1 MKTPYPHIL
10 SCIAVSIL
18 TACGGGGGGGTPSV
32 APTPTYPIVQPGNIP
47 NPSVQT
53 ERTAT
58 PPAGNQADANN
69 ALEASE
75 ENIHKEVEDSVNSTQ
90 TSSENQNQDVKA
102 DSNDKAEAERKAA
115 EEAAKGKAEAERKAA
130 EEAAKAKAEAER
142 KAAEEAAKVKAEE
155 ERKAA
160 EEAAKAKAEA
170 ERKAAEEA
178 AKAKAKAEAERKAA
192 EEAEKAAKAKAEAE
206 RKAAEEAA
214 KAKAE
219 AERKAAEEAAKAKAE
234 AERKAAEEAAKAK
247 AEAERKAA
255 EEAAKAKA
263 KAEAERK
270 AAEEAAKA
278 KAEAE
283 RKAAEE
289 AAKAKAK
296 AEAERKAA
304 EEAAKAK
311 AEAERKAAEEAAKA
325 KAEAERKAAEE
336 AAKAKAEAE
345 RKAAEEA
352 AKAEAEHEAAEE
364 VNPKSEVAP
373 AMQSIGGFYTM
384 LTVDGTDN
392 KVIDRVGSPD
402 VLEVNGQKIN
412 LLPQTFDAA
421 NGMLSLSDNKIIR
434 AIGTHLQYGHYGFY
448 GSKKENGELN
458 SSLVFYQGLMTPVE
472 AMPQTGSAIYQG
484 NAFYNDA
491 SNINTV
497 GSSLFNVDF
506 GEKTLTGGI
515 YSAEGRFD
523 PVMLQ
528 ANIAGNRFVYV
539 DGTTKNSMSGI
550 FLGPQAEE
558 MAGRFDHPSE
568 GKSGTFGAA
577 MLKD

>member
-47 NPSVQT
+47 NPSGQT

-115 EEAAKGKAEAERKAA
+115 EEAAK
-130 EEAAKAKAEAER
+130 AKAEAER

-170 ERKAAEEA
+170 ERKATEEA
-178 AKAKAKAEAERKAA
+178 AKVKAEE
-192 EEAEKAAKAKAEAE
+192 E

-219 AERKAAEEAAKAKAE
+219 E
-234 AERKAAEEAAKAK
+234 
-247 AEAERKAA
+247 
-255 EEAAKAKA
+255 
-263 KAEAERK
+263 
-270 AAEEAAKA
+270 
-278 KAEAE
+278 E

-336 AAKAKAEAE
+336 AAKVKAEEE

-352 AKAEAEHEAAEE
+352 AKAKAEAERKATEEAAKVKAEEERKAAEEAAKAKAEEERKAAEE
-364 VNPKSEVAP
+364 VTPKAEVAP

-384 LTVDGTDN
+384 LSVDGADN
-392 KVIDRVGSPD
+392 KVINRVGNPD

-448 GSKKENGELN
+448 GSKKDNGELN

-506 GEKTLTGGI
+506 GEKSLTGGV
-515 YSAEGRFD
+515 YSAEGRFN

>member
-47 NPSVQT
+47 NPSGQT

-115 EEAAKGKAEAERKAA
+115 EEAAKAKAEAERKAA

-160 EEAAKAKAEA
+160 EEAAKAKAEE
-170 ERKAAEEA
+170 ERKAAEEVTP
-178 AKAKAKAEAERKAA
+178 KA
-192 EEAEKAAKAKAEAE
+192 
-206 RKAAEEAA
+206 
-214 KAKAE
+214 
-219 AERKAAEEAAKAKAE
+219 
-234 AERKAAEEAAKAK
+234 
-247 AEAERKAA
+247 
-255 EEAAKAKA
+255 
-263 KAEAERK
+263 
-270 AAEEAAKA
+270 
-278 KAEAE
+278 
-283 RKAAEE
+283 
-289 AAKAKAK
+289 
-296 AEAERKAA
+296 
-304 EEAAKAK
+304 
-311 AEAERKAAEEAAKA
+311 
-325 KAEAERKAAEE
+325 
-336 AAKAKAEAE
+336 
-345 RKAAEEA
+345 
-352 AKAEAEHEAAEE
+352 
-364 VNPKSEVAP
+364 EVAP

-384 LTVDGTDN
+384 LSVDGADN
-392 KVIDRVGSPD
+392 KVINRVGNPD

-448 GSKKENGELN
+448 GSKKDNGELN

-484 NAFYNDA
+484 NAFYNDV

-506 GEKTLTGGI
+506 GEKSLTGGV
-515 YSAEGRFD
+515 YSAEGRFN

>member
-47 NPSVQT
+47 NPSGQT

-115 EEAAKGKAEAERKAA
+115 EEAAK
-130 EEAAKAKAEAER
+130 AKAEAER

-178 AKAKAKAEAERKAA
+178 AKVKAEE
-192 EEAEKAAKAKAEAE
+192 E

-219 AERKAAEEAAKAKAE
+219 EERKAAEEVTPKA
-234 AERKAAEEAAKAK
+234 
-247 AEAERKAA
+247 
-255 EEAAKAKA
+255 
-263 KAEAERK
+263 
-270 AAEEAAKA
+270 
-278 KAEAE
+278 
-283 RKAAEE
+283 
-289 AAKAKAK
+289 
-296 AEAERKAA
+296 
-304 EEAAKAK
+304 
-311 AEAERKAAEEAAKA
+311 
-325 KAEAERKAAEE
+325 
-336 AAKAKAEAE
+336 
-345 RKAAEEA
+345 
-352 AKAEAEHEAAEE
+352 
-364 VNPKSEVAP
+364 EVAP

-384 LTVDGTDN
+384 LSVDGADN
-392 KVIDRVGSPD
+392 KVINRVGNPD

-448 GSKKENGELN
+448 GSKKDNGELN

-484 NAFYNDA
+484 NAFYNDV

-506 GEKTLTGGI
+506 GEKSLTGGV
-515 YSAEGRFD
+515 YSAEGRFN

>member
-47 NPSVQT
+47 NPSGQT

-115 EEAAKGKAEAERKAA
+115 EEAAK
-130 EEAAKAKAEAER
+130 AKAEAER

-178 AKAKAKAEAERKAA
+178 AKAKAEAERKAA

-255 EEAAKAKA
+255 EEAANVN
-263 KAEAERK
+263 AEEERK

-283 RKAAEE
+283 RKATEE
-289 AAKAKAK
+289 AAKVK
-296 AEAERKAA
+296 AEEERKAA

-311 AEAERKAAEEAAKA
+311 AEEERKAAEEVTPKA
-325 KAEAERKAAEE
+325 
-336 AAKAKAEAE
+336 
-345 RKAAEEA
+345 
-352 AKAEAEHEAAEE
+352 
-364 VNPKSEVAP
+364 EVAP

-384 LTVDGTDN
+384 LSVDGADN
-392 KVIDRVGSPD
+392 KVINRVGNPD

-448 GSKKENGELN
+448 GSKKDNGELN

-506 GEKTLTGGI
+506 GEKSLTGGV
-515 YSAEGRFD
+515 YSAEGRFN

>member
-47 NPSVQT
+47 NPSGQT

-102 DSNDKAEAERKAA
+102 DSNDKSEVERKAAEEAAKAKAEAERKAA
-115 EEAAKGKAEAERKAA
+115 EEAAKAKAEAERKAAEEAAKVKAEAERKAAEEAAKVKAEEERKAA

-160 EEAAKAKAEA
+160 EEAAKAKAEE
-170 ERKAAEEA
+170 ERKAAEEVTP
-178 AKAKAKAEAERKAA
+178 KA
-192 EEAEKAAKAKAEAE
+192 
-206 RKAAEEAA
+206 
-214 KAKAE
+214 
-219 AERKAAEEAAKAKAE
+219 
-234 AERKAAEEAAKAK
+234 
-247 AEAERKAA
+247 
-255 EEAAKAKA
+255 
-263 KAEAERK
+263 
-270 AAEEAAKA
+270 
-278 KAEAE
+278 
-283 RKAAEE
+283 
-289 AAKAKAK
+289 
-296 AEAERKAA
+296 
-304 EEAAKAK
+304 
-311 AEAERKAAEEAAKA
+311 
-325 KAEAERKAAEE
+325 
-336 AAKAKAEAE
+336 
-345 RKAAEEA
+345 
-352 AKAEAEHEAAEE
+352 
-364 VNPKSEVAP
+364 EVAP

-384 LTVDGTDN
+384 LSVDGADN
-392 KVIDRVGSPD
+392 KVINRVGNPD

-448 GSKKENGELN
+448 GSKKDNGELN

-506 GEKTLTGGI
+506 GEKSLTGGV
-515 YSAEGRFD
+515 YSAEGRFN

>member
-47 NPSVQT
+47 NPSGQT

-115 EEAAKGKAEAERKAA
+115 EEAAK
-130 EEAAKAKAEAER
+130 AKAEAER

-160 EEAAKAKAEA
+160 EEAAKAKAEE
-170 ERKAAEEA
+170 ERKAAEEVTP
-178 AKAKAKAEAERKAA
+178 KA
-192 EEAEKAAKAKAEAE
+192 
-206 RKAAEEAA
+206 
-214 KAKAE
+214 
-219 AERKAAEEAAKAKAE
+219 
-234 AERKAAEEAAKAK
+234 
-247 AEAERKAA
+247 
-255 EEAAKAKA
+255 
-263 KAEAERK
+263 
-270 AAEEAAKA
+270 
-278 KAEAE
+278 
-283 RKAAEE
+283 
-289 AAKAKAK
+289 
-296 AEAERKAA
+296 
-304 EEAAKAK
+304 
-311 AEAERKAAEEAAKA
+311 
-325 KAEAERKAAEE
+325 
-336 AAKAKAEAE
+336 
-345 RKAAEEA
+345 
-352 AKAEAEHEAAEE
+352 
-364 VNPKSEVAP
+364 EVAP

-384 LTVDGTDN
+384 LSVDGADN
-392 KVIDRVGSPD
+392 KVINRVGNPD

-448 GSKKENGELN
+448 GSKKDNGELN

-506 GEKTLTGGI
+506 GEKSLTGGV
-515 YSAEGRFD
+515 YSAEGRFN

>member
-47 NPSVQT
+47 NPSGHT

-58 PPAGNQADANN
+58 SPAGNQADANN

-75 ENIHKEVEDSVNSTQ
+75 ENIHKEVENSVNSTQ

-115 EEAAKGKAEAERKAA
+115 EEAAKAKAEAERKAAEEAEKAAKAKAEAERKAAEEAAKAKAEAERKAAEEAAKAKTKAEAERKAAEEAAKAKAEAERKAAEEAAKAKAEADRKAAEKAAKAKAEAERKAAEEVAKAKAEAERKAA

-178 AKAKAKAEAERKAA
+178 AKAEAEHKAA
-192 EEAEKAAKAKAEAE
+192 EEVTPKAE
-206 RKAAEEAA
+206 
-214 KAKAE
+214 
-219 AERKAAEEAAKAKAE
+219 
-234 AERKAAEEAAKAK
+234 
-247 AEAERKAA
+247 
-255 EEAAKAKA
+255 
-263 KAEAERK
+263 
-270 AAEEAAKA
+270 
-278 KAEAE
+278 
-283 RKAAEE
+283 
-289 AAKAKAK
+289 
-296 AEAERKAA
+296 
-304 EEAAKAK
+304 
-311 AEAERKAAEEAAKA
+311 
-325 KAEAERKAAEE
+325 
-336 AAKAKAEAE
+336 
-345 RKAAEEA
+345 
-352 AKAEAEHEAAEE
+352 
-364 VNPKSEVAP
+364 V

-384 LTVDGTDN
+384 LSVDGADN
-392 KVIDRVGSPD
+392 KVINRVGNPD

-458 SSLVFYQGLMTPVE
+458 SSLVFYQGLMTPLE

-484 NAFYNDA
+484 NAFYNDV

-506 GEKTLTGGI
+506 GEKSLTGGV
-515 YSAEGRFD
+515 YSAEGRFN

>member
-47 NPSVQT
+47 NPSGQT

-115 EEAAKGKAEAERKAA
+115 EEAAK
-130 EEAAKAKAEAER
+130 AKAEAER
-142 KAAEEAAKVKAEE
+142 KAAEE
-155 ERKAA
+155 
-160 EEAAKAKAEA
+160 
-170 ERKAAEEA
+170 
-178 AKAKAKAEAERKAA
+178 
-192 EEAEKAAKAKAEAE
+192 AAKAKAEAE

-263 KAEAERK
+263 EAERK

-289 AAKAKAK
+289 AAKVK
-296 AEAERKAA
+296 AEEERKAA

-311 AEAERKAAEEAAKA
+311 AEAERKAAEEAAKV
-325 KAEAERKAAEE
+325 KAEEERKAAEE
-336 AAKAKAEAE
+336 AAKAKAEEE
-345 RKAAEEA
+345 RKAAEEVTP
-352 AKAEAEHEAAEE
+352 KA
-364 VNPKSEVAP
+364 EVAP

-384 LTVDGTDN
+384 LSVDGADN
-392 KVIDRVGSPD
+392 KVINRVGNPD

-448 GSKKENGELN
+448 GSKKDNGELN

-484 NAFYNDA
+484 NAFYNDV

-506 GEKTLTGGI
+506 GEKSLTGGV
-515 YSAEGRFD
+515 YSAEGRFN

>member
-47 NPSVQT
+47 NPSGHT

-58 PPAGNQADANN
+58 SPAGNQADANN

-75 ENIHKEVEDSVNSTQ
+75 ENIHKEVENSVNSTQ

-102 DSNDKAEAERKAA
+102 DSNDKAEA
-115 EEAAKGKAEAERKAA
+115 
-130 EEAAKAKAEAER
+130 
-142 KAAEEAAKVKAEE
+142 

-192 EEAEKAAKAKAEAE
+192 EET
-206 RKAAEEAA
+206 
-214 KAKAE
+214 
-219 AERKAAEEAAKAKAE
+219 
-234 AERKAAEEAAKAK
+234 AKAK

-311 AEAERKAAEEAAKA
+311 AEEERKAAEEAAKA

-336 AAKAKAEAE
+336 AAKVKAEEE

-352 AKAEAEHEAAEE
+352 AKAKAEEERKAAEE
-364 VNPKSEVAP
+364 VTPKAEVAP
-373 AMQSIGGFYTM
+373 AMRSIGGFYTM
-384 LTVDGTDN
+384 LSVDGADN
-392 KVIDRVGSPD
+392 KVINRVGNPD

-448 GSKKENGELN
+448 GSKKDNGELN

-484 NAFYNDA
+484 NAFYNDV

-506 GEKTLTGGI
+506 GEKSLTGGI
-515 YSAEGRFD
+515 YSAEGRFN

>member
-47 NPSVQT
+47 NPSGQT

-115 EEAAKGKAEAERKAA
+115 EEAAKAKAEAERKAA

-142 KAAEEAAKVKAEE
+142 KAAEEAAKV
-155 ERKAA
+155 
-160 EEAAKAKAEA
+160 
-170 ERKAAEEA
+170 
-178 AKAKAKAEAERKAA
+178 
-192 EEAEKAAKAKAEAE
+192 KAEAE

-247 AEAERKAA
+247 AEAERKAD
-255 EEAAKAKA
+255 
-263 KAEAERK
+263 
-270 AAEEAAKA
+270 
-278 KAEAE
+278 
-283 RKAAEE
+283 
-289 AAKAKAK
+289 
-296 AEAERKAA
+296 
-304 EEAAKAK
+304 
-311 AEAERKAAEEAAKA
+311 
-325 KAEAERKAAEE
+325 
-336 AAKAKAEAE
+336 
-345 RKAAEEA
+345 EEA
-352 AKAEAEHEAAEE
+352 AKAEAEHKAAEE
-364 VNPKSEVAP
+364 VTPKAEVAP
-373 AMQSIGGFYTM
+373 AMRSIGGFYTM
-384 LTVDGTDN
+384 LSVDGADN
-392 KVIDRVGSPD
+392 KVINRVGNPD

>member
-47 NPSVQT
+47 NPSGQT

-58 PPAGNQADANN
+58 SPAGNQADANN

-75 ENIHKEVEDSVNSTQ
+75 ENIHKEVENSVNSTQ

-102 DSNDKAEAERKAA
+102 DSNDKAEAERK
-115 EEAAKGKAEAERKAA
+115 
-130 EEAAKAKAEAER
+130 
-142 KAAEEAAKVKAEE
+142 V
-155 ERKAA
+155 
-160 EEAAKAKAEA
+160 
-170 ERKAAEEA
+170 
-178 AKAKAKAEAERKAA
+178 
-192 EEAEKAAKAKAEAE
+192 AEKAAKAKAEAE

-263 KAEAERK
+263 EAERK
-270 AAEEAAKA
+270 AT
-278 KAEAE
+278 
-283 RKAAEE
+283 
-289 AAKAKAK
+289 
-296 AEAERKAA
+296 

-352 AKAEAEHEAAEE
+352 AKAEAEHKAAEE
-364 VNPKSEVAP
+364 VTPKAEVAP

-384 LTVDGTDN
+384 LSIDGADN
-392 KVIDRVGSPD
+392 KVINRVGNPD

-484 NAFYNDA
+484 NAFYNDV

-506 GEKTLTGGI
+506 GEKSLTGGV
-515 YSAEGRFD
+515 YSAEGRFN

-539 DGTTKNSMSGI
+539 DATTKNSMSGI

>member
-47 NPSVQT
+47 NPSGQT

-58 PPAGNQADANN
+58 SPAGNQADANN

-75 ENIHKEVEDSVNSTQ
+75 ENIHKEVENSVNSTQ

-102 DSNDKAEAERKAA
+102 DSNDKAEAERK
-115 EEAAKGKAEAERKAA
+115 
-130 EEAAKAKAEAER
+130 
-142 KAAEEAAKVKAEE
+142 V
-155 ERKAA
+155 
-160 EEAAKAKAEA
+160 
-170 ERKAAEEA
+170 
-178 AKAKAKAEAERKAA
+178 
-192 EEAEKAAKAKAEAE
+192 AEKAAKAKAEAE

-219 AERKAAEEAAKAKAE
+219 AERKAAEEAAKAE

-283 RKAAEE
+283 RKAT
-289 AAKAKAK
+289 
-296 AEAERKAA
+296 

-352 AKAEAEHEAAEE
+352 AKAEAEHKAAEE
-364 VNPKSEVAP
+364 VTPKAEVAP

-384 LTVDGTDN
+384 LSIDGADN
-392 KVIDRVGSPD
+392 KVINRVGNPD

-448 GSKKENGELN
+448 GSKKDNGELN

-506 GEKTLTGGI
+506 GEKSLTGGV
-515 YSAEGRFD
+515 YSAEGRFN

>member
-47 NPSVQT
+47 NPSGQT

-58 PPAGNQADANN
+58 PPAGNQADTNN

-75 ENIHKEVEDSVNSTQ
+75 ENIHKEVENSVNSTQ

-115 EEAAKGKAEAERKAA
+115 EEAAKAKAEAERKAA

-192 EEAEKAAKAKAEAE
+192 EEAAKAKAEEE

-219 AERKAAEEAAKAKAE
+219 AERKAAEEAAKVKAE
-234 AERKAAEEAAKAK
+234 EERKAAEEAAKAK
-247 AEAERKAA
+247 AEEERKAA
-255 EEAAKAKA
+255 EEVTPKA
-263 KAEAERK
+263 
-270 AAEEAAKA
+270 
-278 KAEAE
+278 
-283 RKAAEE
+283 
-289 AAKAKAK
+289 
-296 AEAERKAA
+296 
-304 EEAAKAK
+304 
-311 AEAERKAAEEAAKA
+311 
-325 KAEAERKAAEE
+325 
-336 AAKAKAEAE
+336 
-345 RKAAEEA
+345 
-352 AKAEAEHEAAEE
+352 
-364 VNPKSEVAP
+364 EVAP
-373 AMQSIGGFYTM
+373 AMRSIGGFYTM
-384 LTVDGTDN
+384 LSVDGADN
-392 KVIDRVGSPD
+392 KVINRVGNPD

-448 GSKKENGELN
+448 GSKKDNGELN

-484 NAFYNDA
+484 NAFYNDV

-506 GEKTLTGGI
+506 GEKSLTGGI
-515 YSAEGRFD
+515 YSAEGRFN

-550 FLGPQAEE
+550 FRGPQAEE

>member
-47 NPSVQT
+47 NPSGQT
-53 ERTAT
+53 EKTAT

-115 EEAAKGKAEAERKAA
+115 EEAAK
-130 EEAAKAKAEAER
+130 AKAEAER

-178 AKAKAKAEAERKAA
+178 AK
-192 EEAEKAAKAKAEAE
+192 
-206 RKAAEEAA
+206 A

-289 AAKAKAK
+289 AAKAKAEAERKAAEEAAKAKAK
-296 AEAERKAA
+296 AEAERKAAEETAKAKAEAERKAAEEAAKAKAKAEAERKAAEEAAKAKAEEERKAA

-311 AEAERKAAEEAAKA
+311 AEAERKAAEEAAKV
-325 KAEAERKAAEE
+325 KAEEERKAAEE
-336 AAKAKAEAE
+336 VTPKA
-345 RKAAEEA
+345 
-352 AKAEAEHEAAEE
+352 
-364 VNPKSEVAP
+364 EVAP
-373 AMQSIGGFYTM
+373 AMRSIGGFYTM
-384 LTVDGTDN
+384 LSVDGADN
-392 KVIDRVGSPD
+392 KVINRVGNPD

-448 GSKKENGELN
+448 GSKKDNGELN

-484 NAFYNDA
+484 NAFYNDV

-506 GEKTLTGGI
+506 GEKSLTGGV
-515 YSAEGRFD
+515 YSAEGRFN

>member
-47 NPSVQT
+47 NPSGQT

-102 DSNDKAEAERKAA
+102 DSNDKAEVERKAA
-115 EEAAKGKAEAERKAA
+115 EE
-130 EEAAKAKAEAER
+130 
-142 KAAEEAAKVKAEE
+142 
-155 ERKAA
+155 
-160 EEAAKAKAEA
+160 
-170 ERKAAEEA
+170 
-178 AKAKAKAEAERKAA
+178 
-192 EEAEKAAKAKAEAE
+192 AAKAKAEAE

-263 KAEAERK
+263 EAERKAAEEAAKAEAERKAAEEAAKAKVEAERK

-289 AAKAKAK
+289 AAKVK
-296 AEAERKAA
+296 AEEERKAA

-311 AEAERKAAEEAAKA
+311 AEAERKAAEEAAKV
-325 KAEAERKAAEE
+325 KAEEERKAAEE
-336 AAKAKAEAE
+336 AAKAKAEEE
-345 RKAAEEA
+345 RKAAEEVTP
-352 AKAEAEHEAAEE
+352 KA
-364 VNPKSEVAP
+364 EVAP

-384 LTVDGTDN
+384 LSVDGADN
-392 KVIDRVGSPD
+392 KVINRVGNPD

-448 GSKKENGELN
+448 GSKKDNGELN

-506 GEKTLTGGI
+506 GEKSLTGGV
-515 YSAEGRFD
+515 YSAEGRFN

>member
-47 NPSVQT
+47 NPSGQT
-53 ERTAT
+53 EKTAT

-115 EEAAKGKAEAERKAA
+115 EEAAK
-130 EEAAKAKAEAER
+130 AKAEAER

-160 EEAAKAKAEA
+160 EEAAKAKAEE
-170 ERKAAEEA
+170 ERKAAEEVTP
-178 AKAKAKAEAERKAA
+178 KA
-192 EEAEKAAKAKAEAE
+192 
-206 RKAAEEAA
+206 
-214 KAKAE
+214 
-219 AERKAAEEAAKAKAE
+219 
-234 AERKAAEEAAKAK
+234 
-247 AEAERKAA
+247 
-255 EEAAKAKA
+255 
-263 KAEAERK
+263 
-270 AAEEAAKA
+270 
-278 KAEAE
+278 
-283 RKAAEE
+283 
-289 AAKAKAK
+289 
-296 AEAERKAA
+296 
-304 EEAAKAK
+304 
-311 AEAERKAAEEAAKA
+311 
-325 KAEAERKAAEE
+325 
-336 AAKAKAEAE
+336 
-345 RKAAEEA
+345 
-352 AKAEAEHEAAEE
+352 
-364 VNPKSEVAP
+364 EVAP
-373 AMQSIGGFYTM
+373 AMRSIGGFYTM
-384 LTVDGTDN
+384 LSVDGADN
-392 KVIDRVGSPD
+392 KVINRVGNPD

-448 GSKKENGELN
+448 GSKKDNGELN

-484 NAFYNDA
+484 NAFYNDV

-506 GEKTLTGGI
+506 W
-515 YSAEGRFD
+515 
-523 PVMLQ
+523 
-528 ANIAGNRFVYV
+528 
-539 DGTTKNSMSGI
+539 
-550 FLGPQAEE
+550 
-558 MAGRFDHPSE
+558 
-568 GKSGTFGAA
+568 
-577 MLKD
+577 

>member
-47 NPSVQT
+47 NPSGHT

-58 PPAGNQADANN
+58 SPAGNQTDANN

-75 ENIHKEVEDSVNSTQ
+75 ENIHKEVENSVNSTQ
-90 TSSENQNQDVKA
+90 TSSENQNRDVKA
-102 DSNDKAEAERKAA
+102 DSNDKAEAQRKVA
-115 EEAAKGKAEAERKAA
+115 EK
-130 EEAAKAKAEAER
+130 AAKA
-142 KAAEEAAKVKAEE
+142 KAEE

-170 ERKAAEEA
+170 ERKATEEA
-178 AKAKAKAEAERKAA
+178 AKAKAEAERKAA
-192 EEAEKAAKAKAEAE
+192 EEAAKAKADAE

-234 AERKAAEEAAKAK
+234 AEH
-247 AEAERKAA
+247 KAA

-289 AAKAKAK
+289 AAKVK
-296 AEAERKAA
+296 AEEERKT
-304 EEAAKAK
+304 
-311 AEAERKAAEEAAKA
+311 
-325 KAEAERKAAEE
+325 AEE

-352 AKAEAEHEAAEE
+352 AKAEAEHKAAEE
-364 VNPKSEVAP
+364 VTPKAEV

-384 LTVDGTDN
+384 LSVDGADN
-392 KVIDRVGSPD
+392 KVINRVGNPD

-484 NAFYNDA
+484 NAFYNDV

-506 GEKTLTGGI
+506 SEKSLTGGV
-515 YSAEGRFD
+515 YSAEGRFN

-577 MLKD
+577 MLKE

>member
-18 TACGGGGGGGTPSV
+18 TACVGGGGGGTPSV

-47 NPSVQT
+47 NPSGQT

-58 PPAGNQADANN
+58 PPAGNQADTNN

-75 ENIHKEVEDSVNSTQ
+75 ENIHKEVENSVNSTQ

-115 EEAAKGKAEAERKAA
+115 EEAAK
-130 EEAAKAKAEAER
+130 
-142 KAAEEAAKVKAEE
+142 
-155 ERKAA
+155 
-160 EEAAKAKAEA
+160 
-170 ERKAAEEA
+170 
-178 AKAKAKAEAERKAA
+178 
-192 EEAEKAAKAKAEAE
+192 AKAEAE

-219 AERKAAEEAAKAKAE
+219 AEH
-234 AERKAAEEAAKAK
+234 
-247 AEAERKAA
+247 KAA

-289 AAKAKAK
+289 AV
-296 AEAERKAA
+296 
-304 EEAAKAK
+304 
-311 AEAERKAAEEAAKA
+311 KA

-352 AKAEAEHEAAEE
+352 AKAEAEHKAAEE
-364 VNPKSEVAP
+364 VTPKAEVAP
-373 AMQSIGGFYTM
+373 AMRSIGGFYTM
-384 LTVDGTDN
+384 LSVDGADN
-392 KVIDRVGSPD
+392 KVINRVGNPD

-448 GSKKENGELN
+448 GSKKDNGELN

-484 NAFYNDA
+484 NAFYNDV

-506 GEKTLTGGI
+506 GEKSLTGGV
-515 YSAEGRFD
+515 YSAEGRFN

>member
-47 NPSVQT
+47 NPSGQT

-115 EEAAKGKAEAERKAA
+115 EEA
-130 EEAAKAKAEAER
+130 
-142 KAAEEAAKVKAEE
+142 
-155 ERKAA
+155 
-160 EEAAKAKAEA
+160 
-170 ERKAAEEA
+170 
-178 AKAKAKAEAERKAA
+178 AKAKAEAERKAA

-263 KAEAERK
+263 
-270 AAEEAAKA
+270 
-278 KAEAE
+278 
-283 RKAAEE
+283 
-289 AAKAKAK
+289 
-296 AEAERKAA
+296 EAERKAA

-336 AAKAKAEAE
+336 AAKVKAEEERKAAEEAAKAKAEAE

-352 AKAEAEHEAAEE
+352 AKVKAEEERKAAEEAAKAKAEEERKAAEE
-364 VNPKSEVAP
+364 VTPKAEVAP

-384 LTVDGTDN
+384 LSVDGADN
-392 KVIDRVGSPD
+392 KVINRVGNPD

-448 GSKKENGELN
+448 GSKKDNGELN

-506 GEKTLTGGI
+506 GEKSLTGGV
-515 YSAEGRFD
+515 YSAEGRFN

>member
-18 TACGGGGGGGTPSV
+18 TACGGGGGGGGTPSV

-47 NPSVQT
+47 NPSGQT

-58 PPAGNQADANN
+58 SPAGNQADANN

-75 ENIHKEVEDSVNSTQ
+75 ENIHKEVENSVNSTQ
-90 TSSENQNQDVKA
+90 TSSENQNRDVKA
-102 DSNDKAEAERKAA
+102 DSNDKAEAERK
-115 EEAAKGKAEAERKAA
+115 
-130 EEAAKAKAEAER
+130 
-142 KAAEEAAKVKAEE
+142 V
-155 ERKAA
+155 
-160 EEAAKAKAEA
+160 
-170 ERKAAEEA
+170 
-178 AKAKAKAEAERKAA
+178 
-192 EEAEKAAKAKAEAE
+192 AEKAAKAKAEEE

-278 KAEAE
+278 KA
-283 RKAAEE
+283 
-289 AAKAKAK
+289 KAKAK

-352 AKAEAEHEAAEE
+352 AKAEAERKAAEEAAKAKAEAERKAAEEAAKAEAEHKAAEE
-364 VNPKSEVAP
+364 VTPKAEVAP

-384 LTVDGTDN
+384 LSIDGADN
-392 KVIDRVGSPD
+392 KVINRVGNPD

-484 NAFYNDA
+484 NAFYNDV

-506 GEKTLTGGI
+506 GEKSLTGGV
-515 YSAEGRFD
+515 YSAEGRFN

-539 DGTTKNSMSGI
+539 DATTKNSMSGI

>member
-47 NPSVQT
+47 NPSGQT

-115 EEAAKGKAEAERKAA
+115 EEAAKAKAEAERKAA

-178 AKAKAKAEAERKAA
+178 AKAKA
-192 EEAEKAAKAKAEAE
+192 EAE

-219 AERKAAEEAAKAKAE
+219 AERKAAEEAAKVKAE
-234 AERKAAEEAAKAK
+234 EERKVAEEAAKAK

-255 EEAAKAKA
+255 EEATKV
-263 KAEAERK
+263 KAEEERK
-270 AAEEAAKA
+270 AAEETAKA
-278 KAEAE
+278 KAEEE

-289 AAKAKAK
+289 VTPKA
-296 AEAERKAA
+296 
-304 EEAAKAK
+304 
-311 AEAERKAAEEAAKA
+311 
-325 KAEAERKAAEE
+325 
-336 AAKAKAEAE
+336 
-345 RKAAEEA
+345 
-352 AKAEAEHEAAEE
+352 
-364 VNPKSEVAP
+364 EVAP

-384 LTVDGTDN
+384 LSVDGADN
-392 KVIDRVGSPD
+392 KVINRVGNPD

-448 GSKKENGELN
+448 GSKKDNGELN

-484 NAFYNDA
+484 NAFYNDV

-506 GEKTLTGGI
+506 GEKSLTGGV
-515 YSAEGRFD
+515 YSAEGRFN

>member
-47 NPSVQT
+47 NPSGQT

-58 PPAGNQADANN
+58 PPAGNQADTNN

-75 ENIHKEVEDSVNSTQ
+75 ENIHKEVENSVNSTQ

-115 EEAAKGKAEAERKAA
+115 EEAAKAKAEAERKAA

-178 AKAKAKAEAERKAA
+178 AKVKAEE
-192 EEAEKAAKAKAEAE
+192 E

-219 AERKAAEEAAKAKAE
+219 EERKAAEEVTPKA
-234 AERKAAEEAAKAK
+234 
-247 AEAERKAA
+247 
-255 EEAAKAKA
+255 
-263 KAEAERK
+263 
-270 AAEEAAKA
+270 
-278 KAEAE
+278 
-283 RKAAEE
+283 
-289 AAKAKAK
+289 
-296 AEAERKAA
+296 
-304 EEAAKAK
+304 
-311 AEAERKAAEEAAKA
+311 
-325 KAEAERKAAEE
+325 
-336 AAKAKAEAE
+336 
-345 RKAAEEA
+345 
-352 AKAEAEHEAAEE
+352 
-364 VNPKSEVAP
+364 EVAP
-373 AMQSIGGFYTM
+373 AMRSIGGFYTM
-384 LTVDGTDN
+384 LSVDGADN
-392 KVIDRVGSPD
+392 KVINRVGNPD

-448 GSKKENGELN
+448 GSKKDNGELN

-484 NAFYNDA
+484 NAFYNDV

-506 GEKTLTGGI
+506 GEKSLTGGI
-515 YSAEGRFD
+515 YSAEGRFN

>member
-47 NPSVQT
+47 NPSGQT

-115 EEAAKGKAEAERKAA
+115 EEAAK
-130 EEAAKAKAEAER
+130 AKAEAER

-178 AKAKAKAEAERKAA
+178 AKAKAEAERKAA

-206 RKAAEEAA
+206 RKATEEAA
-214 KAKAE
+214 KVKAE
-219 AERKAAEEAAKAKAE
+219 EERKAAEEAAKAKAE
-234 AERKAAEEAAKAK
+234 EERKAAEEVTPKA
-247 AEAERKAA
+247 
-255 EEAAKAKA
+255 
-263 KAEAERK
+263 
-270 AAEEAAKA
+270 
-278 KAEAE
+278 
-283 RKAAEE
+283 
-289 AAKAKAK
+289 
-296 AEAERKAA
+296 
-304 EEAAKAK
+304 
-311 AEAERKAAEEAAKA
+311 
-325 KAEAERKAAEE
+325 
-336 AAKAKAEAE
+336 
-345 RKAAEEA
+345 
-352 AKAEAEHEAAEE
+352 
-364 VNPKSEVAP
+364 EVAP

-384 LTVDGTDN
+384 LSVDGADN
-392 KVIDRVGSPD
+392 KVINRVGNPD

-448 GSKKENGELN
+448 GSKKDNGELN

-506 GEKTLTGGI
+506 GEKSLTGGV
-515 YSAEGRFD
+515 YSAEGRFN

>member
-47 NPSVQT
+47 NPSGQT

-58 PPAGNQADANN
+58 SPAGNQADANN

-75 ENIHKEVEDSVNSTQ
+75 ENIHKEVENSVNSTQ

-102 DSNDKAEAERKAA
+102 DSNDKAEAERK
-115 EEAAKGKAEAERKAA
+115 
-130 EEAAKAKAEAER
+130 
-142 KAAEEAAKVKAEE
+142 V
-155 ERKAA
+155 
-160 EEAAKAKAEA
+160 
-170 ERKAAEEA
+170 
-178 AKAKAKAEAERKAA
+178 
-192 EEAEKAAKAKAEAE
+192 AEKAAKAKAEAE

-214 KAKAE
+214 E
-219 AERKAAEEAAKAKAE
+219 
-234 AERKAAEEAAKAK
+234 
-247 AEAERKAA
+247 
-255 EEAAKAKA
+255 
-263 KAEAERK
+263 
-270 AAEEAAKA
+270 
-278 KAEAE
+278 
-283 RKAAEE
+283 
-289 AAKAKAK
+289 
-296 AEAERKAA
+296 
-304 EEAAKAK
+304 AK

-352 AKAEAEHEAAEE
+352 AKAEAEHKAAEE
-364 VNPKSEVAP
+364 VTPKAEVAP

-384 LTVDGTDN
+384 LSIDGADN
-392 KVIDRVGSPD
+392 KVINRVGNPD

-484 NAFYNDA
+484 NAFYNDV

-506 GEKTLTGGI
+506 GEKSLTGGV
-515 YSAEGRFD
+515 YSAEGRFN

-539 DGTTKNSMSGI
+539 DATTKNSMSGI

>member
-47 NPSVQT
+47 NPSGQT

-115 EEAAKGKAEAERKAA
+115 EEAAK
-130 EEAAKAKAEAER
+130 AKAEAER

-155 ERKAA
+155 ERKAD

-170 ERKAAEEA
+170 ERKTAEEA

-234 AERKAAEEAAKAK
+234 AERKAAEEAAKVK
-247 AEAERKAA
+247 AEEERKAD
-255 EEAAKAKA
+255 EEAAKA

-270 AAEEAAKA
+270 TAEEAAKA

-289 AAKAKAK
+289 AAKVK
-296 AEAERKAA
+296 AEEERKAA

-311 AEAERKAAEEAAKA
+311 AEEERKAAEEVTPKA
-325 KAEAERKAAEE
+325 
-336 AAKAKAEAE
+336 
-345 RKAAEEA
+345 
-352 AKAEAEHEAAEE
+352 
-364 VNPKSEVAP
+364 EVAP

-384 LTVDGTDN
+384 LSVDGADN
-392 KVIDRVGSPD
+392 KVINRVGNPD

-448 GSKKENGELN
+448 GSKKDNGELN

-472 AMPQTGSAIYQG
+472 AMPQNGSAIYQG

-506 GEKTLTGGI
+506 GEKSLTGGV
-515 YSAEGRFD
+515 YSAEGRFN

>member
-18 TACGGGGGGGTPSV
+18 TACGGGGGGGGTPSV

-47 NPSVQT
+47 NPSGQT

-58 PPAGNQADANN
+58 SPAGNQADANN

-75 ENIHKEVEDSVNSTQ
+75 ENIHKEVENSVNSTQ
-90 TSSENQNQDVKA
+90 TSSENQNRDVKA
-102 DSNDKAEAERKAA
+102 DSNDKAEAERKVA
-115 EEAAKGKAEAERKAA
+115 EK
-130 EEAAKAKAEAER
+130 AAKA
-142 KAAEEAAKVKAEE
+142 KAEE

-178 AKAKAKAEAERKAA
+178 AKAKAEAERKAAEEAAKAKAEAERKAA

-219 AERKAAEEAAKAKAE
+219 AERKAAEEAAKAKA
-234 AERKAAEEAAKAK
+234 KAK

-270 AAEEAAKA
+270 AAEEAAK
-278 KAEAE
+278 
-283 RKAAEE
+283 
-289 AAKAKAK
+289 AKAKAK

-352 AKAEAEHEAAEE
+352 AKAEAERKAAEEAAKAKAEAERKAAEEAAKAEAEHKAAEE
-364 VNPKSEVAP
+364 VTPKAEVAP

-384 LTVDGTDN
+384 LSIDGADN
-392 KVIDRVGSPD
+392 KVINRVGNPD

-484 NAFYNDA
+484 NAFYNDV

-506 GEKTLTGGI
+506 GEKSLTGGV
-515 YSAEGRFD
+515 YSAEGRFN

-539 DGTTKNSMSGI
+539 DATTKNSMSGI

>member
-47 NPSVQT
+47 NPSGHT
-53 ERTAT
+53 ERMAT
-58 PPAGNQADANN
+58 SPAGNQADANN

-75 ENIHKEVEDSVNSTQ
+75 ENIHKEVENSVNSTQ

-115 EEAAKGKAEAERKAA
+115 EEAAK
-130 EEAAKAKAEAER
+130 
-142 KAAEEAAKVKAEE
+142 
-155 ERKAA
+155 
-160 EEAAKAKAEA
+160 
-170 ERKAAEEA
+170 
-178 AKAKAKAEAERKAA
+178 
-192 EEAEKAAKAKAEAE
+192 AKAEAE

-219 AERKAAEEAAKAKAE
+219 AEHKAAEEAAK
-234 AERKAAEEAAKAK
+234 
-247 AEAERKAA
+247 
-255 EEAAKAKA
+255 AKAKA

-325 KAEAERKAAEE
+325 KAEAGRKATEEAAKAKAEAERKAAEE
-336 AAKAKAEAE
+336 AEKAAKAKAEAE

-352 AKAEAEHEAAEE
+352 AKAEAEHKAAEE
-364 VNPKSEVAP
+364 VTPKAEVAP

-384 LTVDGTDN
+384 LSVDGADN
-392 KVIDRVGSPD
+392 KVINRMGNPD
-402 VLEVNGQKIN
+402 ILEVNGQKIN

-484 NAFYNDA
+484 NAFYNDV

-506 GEKTLTGGI
+506 SEKSLTGGV
-515 YSAEGRFD
+515 YSAEGRFN

>member
-47 NPSVQT
+47 NPSGQT

-102 DSNDKAEAERKAA
+102 DSNDKAEVERKAAEEAAKAKAEAERKAA
-115 EEAAKGKAEAERKAA
+115 EEAAKAKAEAERKAAEEAAKAEAERKAAEEAAKAKVEAERKAAEEAAKAKAEAERKAAEEAAKAKVEAERKAA

-178 AKAKAKAEAERKAA
+178 AKVKAEE
-192 EEAEKAAKAKAEAE
+192 E

-219 AERKAAEEAAKAKAE
+219 EERKAAEEVTPKA
-234 AERKAAEEAAKAK
+234 
-247 AEAERKAA
+247 
-255 EEAAKAKA
+255 
-263 KAEAERK
+263 
-270 AAEEAAKA
+270 
-278 KAEAE
+278 
-283 RKAAEE
+283 
-289 AAKAKAK
+289 
-296 AEAERKAA
+296 
-304 EEAAKAK
+304 
-311 AEAERKAAEEAAKA
+311 
-325 KAEAERKAAEE
+325 
-336 AAKAKAEAE
+336 
-345 RKAAEEA
+345 
-352 AKAEAEHEAAEE
+352 
-364 VNPKSEVAP
+364 EVAP

-384 LTVDGTDN
+384 LSVDGADN
-392 KVIDRVGSPD
+392 KVINRVGNPD

-448 GSKKENGELN
+448 GSKKDNGELN

-506 GEKTLTGGI
+506 GEKSLTGGV
-515 YSAEGRFD
+515 YSAEGRFN

>member
-18 TACGGGGGGGTPSV
+18 TACGGGGGGGGTPSV

-47 NPSVQT
+47 NPSGQT

-58 PPAGNQADANN
+58 SPAGNQADANN

-75 ENIHKEVEDSVNSTQ
+75 ENIHKEVENSVNSTQ
-90 TSSENQNQDVKA
+90 TSSENQNRDVKA
-102 DSNDKAEAERKAA
+102 DSNDKAEAERK
-115 EEAAKGKAEAERKAA
+115 
-130 EEAAKAKAEAER
+130 
-142 KAAEEAAKVKAEE
+142 V
-155 ERKAA
+155 
-160 EEAAKAKAEA
+160 
-170 ERKAAEEA
+170 
-178 AKAKAKAEAERKAA
+178 
-192 EEAEKAAKAKAEAE
+192 AEKAAKAKAEE
-206 RKAAEEAA
+206 
-214 KAKAE
+214 
-219 AERKAAEEAAKAKAE
+219 
-234 AERKAAEEAAKAK
+234 
-247 AEAERKAA
+247 
-255 EEAAKAKA
+255 
-263 KAEAERK
+263 
-270 AAEEAAKA
+270 
-278 KAEAE
+278 
-283 RKAAEE
+283 
-289 AAKAKAK
+289 
-296 AEAERKAA
+296 ERKAA

-352 AKAEAEHEAAEE
+352 AKAEAEHKAAEE
-364 VNPKSEVAP
+364 VTPKAEVAP

-384 LTVDGTDN
+384 LSIDGADN
-392 KVIDRVGSPD
+392 KVINRVGNPD

-484 NAFYNDA
+484 NAFYNDV

-506 GEKTLTGGI
+506 GEKSLTGGV
-515 YSAEGRFD
+515 YSAEGRFN

-539 DGTTKNSMSGI
+539 DATTKNSMSGI

>member
-47 NPSVQT
+47 NPSGHT
-53 ERTAT
+53 ERMAT
-58 PPAGNQADANN
+58 SPAGNQADANN

-75 ENIHKEVEDSVNSTQ
+75 ENIHKEVENSVNSTQ

-115 EEAAKGKAEAERKAA
+115 EEAAKAKAEAERKAA
-130 EEAAKAKAEAER
+130 EEAAKAKAEAEH
-142 KAAEEAAKVKAEE
+142 
-155 ERKAA
+155 KAA
-160 EEAAKAKAEA
+160 EEAAKAK
-170 ERKAAEEA
+170 
-178 AKAKAKAEAERKAA
+178 
-192 EEAEKAAKAKAEAE
+192 
-206 RKAAEEAA
+206 A

-289 AAKAKAK
+289 AV
-296 AEAERKAA
+296 
-304 EEAAKAK
+304 
-311 AEAERKAAEEAAKA
+311 KA

-352 AKAEAEHEAAEE
+352 AKAEAEHKAAEE
-364 VNPKSEVAP
+364 VTPKAEVAP

-384 LTVDGTDN
+384 LSVDGADN
-392 KVIDRVGSPD
+392 KVINRMGNPD
-402 VLEVNGQKIN
+402 ILEVNGQKIN

-484 NAFYNDA
+484 NAFYNDV

-506 GEKTLTGGI
+506 SEKSLTGGV
-515 YSAEGRFD
+515 YSAEGRFN

>member
-47 NPSVQT
+47 NPSGQT
-53 ERTAT
+53 EKTAT

-102 DSNDKAEAERKAA
+102 DSND
-115 EEAAKGKAEAERKAA
+115 KAEAERKAA

-192 EEAEKAAKAKAEAE
+192 EEAAKAKAEEE

-219 AERKAAEEAAKAKAE
+219 AERKAAEEAAKVKAE
-234 AERKAAEEAAKAK
+234 EERKAAEEAAKAK
-247 AEAERKAA
+247 AEEERKAA
-255 EEAAKAKA
+255 EEVTPKA
-263 KAEAERK
+263 
-270 AAEEAAKA
+270 
-278 KAEAE
+278 
-283 RKAAEE
+283 
-289 AAKAKAK
+289 
-296 AEAERKAA
+296 
-304 EEAAKAK
+304 
-311 AEAERKAAEEAAKA
+311 
-325 KAEAERKAAEE
+325 
-336 AAKAKAEAE
+336 
-345 RKAAEEA
+345 
-352 AKAEAEHEAAEE
+352 
-364 VNPKSEVAP
+364 EVAP
-373 AMQSIGGFYTM
+373 AMRSIGGFYTM
-384 LTVDGTDN
+384 LSVDGADN
-392 KVIDRVGSPD
+392 KVINRVGNPD

-448 GSKKENGELN
+448 GSKKDNGELN

-484 NAFYNDA
+484 NAFYNDV

-506 GEKTLTGGI
+506 GEKSLTGGV
-515 YSAEGRFD
+515 YSAEGRFN

>member
-47 NPSVQT
+47 NPSGQT

-102 DSNDKAEAERKAA
+102 DSNDKAEAERKVA
-115 EEAAKGKAEAERKAA
+115 EK
-130 EEAAKAKAEAER
+130 AAKAKAEAER

-178 AKAKAKAEAERKAA
+178 AKVKAEE
-192 EEAEKAAKAKAEAE
+192 E

-214 KAKAE
+214 KAA
-219 AERKAAEEAAKAKAE
+219 
-234 AERKAAEEAAKAK
+234 
-247 AEAERKAA
+247 
-255 EEAAKAKA
+255 
-263 KAEAERK
+263 
-270 AAEEAAKA
+270 
-278 KAEAE
+278 
-283 RKAAEE
+283 
-289 AAKAKAK
+289 
-296 AEAERKAA
+296 
-304 EEAAKAK
+304 
-311 AEAERKAAEEAAKA
+311 
-325 KAEAERKAAEE
+325 
-336 AAKAKAEAE
+336 
-345 RKAAEEA
+345 
-352 AKAEAEHEAAEE
+352 
-364 VNPKSEVAP
+364 EVAP

-384 LTVDGTDN
+384 LSVDGADN
-392 KVIDRVGSPD
+392 KVINRVGNPD

-484 NAFYNDA
+484 NAFYNDV

-506 GEKTLTGGI
+506 GEKSLTGGV
-515 YSAEGRFD
+515 YSAEGRFN

-539 DGTTKNSMSGI
+539 DATTKNSMSGI

>member
-47 NPSVQT
+47 NPSGHT
-53 ERTAT
+53 ERMAT
-58 PPAGNQADANN
+58 SPAGNQADANN

-75 ENIHKEVEDSVNSTQ
+75 ENIHKEVENSVNSTQ

-115 EEAAKGKAEAERKAA
+115 EEAAK
-130 EEAAKAKAEAER
+130 
-142 KAAEEAAKVKAEE
+142 
-155 ERKAA
+155 
-160 EEAAKAKAEA
+160 
-170 ERKAAEEA
+170 
-178 AKAKAKAEAERKAA
+178 
-192 EEAEKAAKAKAEAE
+192 AKAEAE

-219 AERKAAEEAAKAKAE
+219 AEHKAAEEAAK
-234 AERKAAEEAAKAK
+234 
-247 AEAERKAA
+247 
-255 EEAAKAKA
+255 AKAKA

-289 AAKAKAK
+289 AV
-296 AEAERKAA
+296 
-304 EEAAKAK
+304 
-311 AEAERKAAEEAAKA
+311 KA

-352 AKAEAEHEAAEE
+352 AKAEAEHKAAEE
-364 VNPKSEVAP
+364 VTPKAEVAP

-384 LTVDGTDN
+384 LSVDGADN
-392 KVIDRVGSPD
+392 KVINRMGNPD
-402 VLEVNGQKIN
+402 ILEVNGQKIN

-484 NAFYNDA
+484 NAFYNDV

-506 GEKTLTGGI
+506 SEKSLTGGV
-515 YSAEGRFD
+515 YSAEGRFN

>member
-47 NPSVQT
+47 NPSGQT

-115 EEAAKGKAEAERKAA
+115 EEAAK
-130 EEAAKAKAEAER
+130 AKAEAER
-142 KAAEEAAKVKAEE
+142 KAAEE
-155 ERKAA
+155 
-160 EEAAKAKAEA
+160 
-170 ERKAAEEA
+170 
-178 AKAKAKAEAERKAA
+178 
-192 EEAEKAAKAKAEAE
+192 AAKAKAEAE

-263 KAEAERK
+263 EAERKAAEEAAKVKAEEERK

-289 AAKAKAK
+289 AAKVK
-296 AEAERKAA
+296 AEEERKAA

-311 AEAERKAAEEAAKA
+311 AEEERKAAEEVTPKA
-325 KAEAERKAAEE
+325 
-336 AAKAKAEAE
+336 
-345 RKAAEEA
+345 
-352 AKAEAEHEAAEE
+352 
-364 VNPKSEVAP
+364 EVAP

-384 LTVDGTDN
+384 LSVDGADN
-392 KVIDRVGSPD
+392 KVINRVGNPD